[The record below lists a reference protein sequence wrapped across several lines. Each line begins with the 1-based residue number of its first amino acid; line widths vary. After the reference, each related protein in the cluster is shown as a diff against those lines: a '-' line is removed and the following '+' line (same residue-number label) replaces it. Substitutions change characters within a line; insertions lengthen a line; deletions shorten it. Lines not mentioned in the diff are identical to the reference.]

1 MELSNLVLN
10 KKRSKKR
17 QKNDYGLITKLVVK
31 YKKSQKE
38 SDLLEIIKNLEGI
51 INSFTIII
59 SPGNMYQ
66 QIHINPFMAKFI
78 GMFFTK
84 EEKSGKAAMQDYYN
98 AISRIRWVMR
108 HYDYEDI
115 YSHVISELIKI
126 INGMKVIENC
136 DCIYYI
142 QLVARYKMH
151 DFVIKTSRDAGIA
164 IADIPVNKDGLDES
178 PEEILDRLSF
188 SQENL
193 NKSEDAIIDL
203 YDPDS
208 IEILLRKDDIWKCF
222 SYYEKYLIYLHDV
235 MGLKKRQMVSILRH
249 EKLCGV
255 EERLADITEKCRIIS
270 NEGE

>member
-1 MELSNLVLN
+1 
-10 KKRSKKR
+10 
-17 QKNDYGLITKLVVK
+17 
-31 YKKSQKE
+31 
-38 SDLLEIIKNLEGI
+38 
-51 INSFTIII
+51 
-59 SPGNMYQ
+59 
-66 QIHINPFMAKFI
+66 
-78 GMFFTK
+78 
-84 EEKSGKAAMQDYYN
+84 
-98 AISRIRWVMR
+98 
-108 HYDYEDI
+108 
-115 YSHVISELIKI
+115 
-126 INGMKVIENC
+126 
-136 DCIYYI
+136 
-142 QLVARYKMH
+142 MH

-270 NEGE
+270 NEGENQLYIIYLQVNSISKLLIENETVSREDLLKEMNSLNGELYQLTQEVVKNSVPETE